1 MARALSFVVFIV
13 ASGLIA
19 SCGGAGGGVTDPE
32 GLVRFSVPAGWEVR
46 SEANGTRLGRIE
58 PASERT
64 VLMVAARPMKEGRTP
79 ESVRELSISQIEAQN
94 GELAI
99 DRMGK
104 RGGVSSWES
113 LHESPPTSTRPWMHA
128 IHLFPKGLHVE
139 VALIASPDKY
149 DNYVPDL
156 ETVADSIKPL

>member
-1 MARALSFVVFIV
+1 MSRALSFVLLIV
-13 ASGLIA
+13 TSGLI
-19 SCGGAGGGVTDPE
+19 SNCGGAGSGITDPD
-32 GLVRFSVPAGWEVR
+32 GLVRFSVPTGWEVR

-58 PASERT
+58 PTSERT

-79 ESVRELSISQIEAQN
+79 ESLRERRISQIKAQN

-99 DRMGK
+99 DRMGN
-104 RGGVSSWES
+104 RGGVPSWES

-128 IHLFPKGLHVE
+128 IHVFPKGLHVE

-149 DNYVPDL
+149 ASYVPDL
-156 ETVADSIKPL
+156 KSVADSIRAL

>member
-1 MARALSFVVFIV
+1 MARALSFVALIV
-13 ASGLIA
+13 ASGLIS
-19 SCGGAGGGVTDPE
+19 SCGGAGGGVPDPE

-64 VLMVAARPMKEGRTP
+64 VLMVAARPLQAGRTP
-79 ESVRELSISQIEAQN
+79 ESLRERRVAQIKAQN
-94 GELAI
+94 GELTI

-104 RGGVSSWES
+104 RSGVISWES
-113 LHESPPTSTRPWMHA
+113 LHESPPTSSRPWMHA

-149 DNYVPDL
+149 ANYVPDL
-156 ETVADSIKPL
+156 EAVAGSIKAL